1 MGHSTEQSAQGRRGR
16 LPVAIASLAAAILI
30 SCVTER
36 LAVAQVSEAR
46 THYEKGRSYFQV
58 SEYRKALEEFKA
70 AHVEKN
76 DPAYIYNI
84 AECHRQLGEPKDAV
98 VFYRRFLRLVPP
110 THALRADAER
120 RITELEATPASAN
133 AASPPPA
140 GREAGP
146 SPSPAP
152 TTPTPTPAASG
163 GAPQPVVESPSP
175 AAAPAAPTPVVGQP
189 APLLVHDS
197 ARDRS
202 GPSGSRRTAA
212 YVVGGAGV
220 LALGVGG
227 YFGLRARSKWRESDP
242 HCPADRCDAVGYAL
256 SDQARTSARIADVAI
271 GAGLVG
277 AGVAAYLFF
286 TSRAHPAPSPTAA
299 GRIRLQPEIG
309 PGRYTGLTIGAPW

>member
-1 MGHSTEQSAQGRRGR
+1 VT
-16 LPVAIASLAAAILI
+16 IASMAAAILI
-30 SCVTER
+30 SCVAGR
-36 LAVAQVSEAR
+36 LAVAQVAQVAQAR

-58 SEYRKALEEFKA
+58 GEYRKALEEFKA

-110 THALRADAER
+110 THPLRSDAER
-120 RITELEATPASAN
+120 LITELEATPASAN

-146 SPSPAP
+146 SPSLAPAP
-152 TTPTPTPAASG
+152 PTPPTSAVST
-163 GAPQPVVESPSP
+163 GATQPVVDSPRP
-175 AAAPAAPTPVVGQP
+175 APAPAAPTPVAGQP
-189 APLLVHDS
+189 APLTIQET
-197 ARDRS
+197 ARDRP
-202 GPSGSRRTAA
+202 GPRGSRRTAA

-220 LALGVGG
+220 IALGVGG
-227 YFGLRARSKWRESDP
+227 YFGFRARSKWRESDP
-242 HCPADRCDAVGYAL
+242 HCPADQCDAVGYSL
-256 SDQARTSARIADVAI
+256 SDQAGTSARIADVAI

-286 TSRAHPAPSPTAA
+286 TSRATPAPSQTAA
-299 GRIRLQPEIG
+299 SRIRLQPEIG
-309 PGRYTGLTIGAPW
+309 PGRYAGLTIGAPL